1 MWATRRAAQA
11 GSRRPS
17 ASGATASP
25 EIREFAQRLVAYEAA
40 GDSAAGA
47 DLLAEV
53 RVAEKLRHPLSRLAG
68 VNGFRM
74 LLVRALTLAKAQVPG
89 LSTVQIEADGSLEGF
104 SDLGNR
110 AEAAGAGV
118 MLIAELLGL
127 LAAFVGEAFTLS
139 LVLDVW
145 PDFPVFDTEPWRKSD
160 RDPAR

>member
-1 MWATRRAAQA
+1 MEMR
-11 GSRRPS
+11 SRT
-17 ASGATASP
+17 TASP

-40 GDSAAGA
+40 GSSPAGT
-47 DLLAEV
+47 DLPAEL

-89 LSTVQIEADGSLEGF
+89 LSPVQVKADGSLEGF

-118 MLIAELLGL
+118 VLIAELLGL
-127 LAAFVGEAFTLS
+127 LASFVGEAFTRS

>member
-1 MWATRRAAQA
+1 MERR
-11 GSRRPS
+11 SRT
-17 ASGATASP
+17 TASP

-40 GDSAAGA
+40 GSSPAGT
-47 DLLAEV
+47 DLPAEL

-89 LSTVQIEADGSLEGF
+89 LRPVRVKPDGSLEGF

-110 AEAAGAGV
+110 AEAAEAGV

-127 LAAFVGEAFTLS
+127 LAAFVGEAFTRS

-145 PDFPVFDTEPWRKSD
+145 PDFPVFDTEPWRKSES
-160 RDPAR
+160 